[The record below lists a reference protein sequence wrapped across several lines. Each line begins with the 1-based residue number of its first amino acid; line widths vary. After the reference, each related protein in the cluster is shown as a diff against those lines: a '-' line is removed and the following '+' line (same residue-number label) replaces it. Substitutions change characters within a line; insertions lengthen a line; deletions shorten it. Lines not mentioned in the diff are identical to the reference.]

1 MRSCILPLPTAPHPS
16 SGMHMKYMFL
26 GESDDF
32 FLRRCFD
39 RPAKLKEISQG
50 LIIEDFSKLYQ
61 QMKKGNSMKDR
72 PPEELSWVLTF
83 LT

>member
-1 MRSCILPLPTAPHPS
+1 MIF
-16 SGMHMKYMFL
+16 FL
-26 GESDDF
+26 G
-32 FLRRCFD
+32 RWFD